1 MPNLAELRMEYT
13 QAGLNEDDL
22 SANPFEQF
30 NHWFEEAKSAGI
42 LEPNAMTLATVREDG
57 TPAAR
62 TVLLKEADSRGFVFF
77 TNYQSA
83 KAADLAAQPHA
94 TLVFPWL
101 GLERQV
107 IISGEV
113 SKVSRE
119 ETETYFK
126 IRPSGSQLGA
136 WASQQ
141 STTVTDRAALEANL
155 EVVTERFT
163 KEPISAPPHWGG
175 YRVTPNR
182 IEFWQ
187 GRPNRL
193 HDRLVFRRESGNWIL
208 ERLAP

>member
-1 MPNLAELRMEYT
+1 MTKLTELRQEYT
-13 QAGLNEDDL
+13 QAGLNEAEL

-30 NHWFEEAKSAGI
+30 NHWFEEAKAAGI

-62 TVLLKEADSRGFVFF
+62 TVLLKEADERGFVFF

-83 KAADLAAQPHA
+83 KAVDLAAKPHA

-119 ETETYFK
+119 ETEAYFK
-126 IRPSGSQLGA
+126 IRPPGSQLGA

-141 STTVTDRAALEANL
+141 STTVTDRATLEANL
-155 EVVTERFT
+155 EALTERFT

-175 YRVTPNR
+175 YRIAPTQ

-193 HDRLVFRRESGNWIL
+193 HDRLVFRRESDAWVV

>member
-1 MPNLAELRMEYT
+1 MTKLTELRKEYT
-13 QAGLNEDDL
+13 QAGLNEAEL

-30 NHWFEEAKSAGI
+30 NHWFEEAKAAGI

-62 TVLLKEADSRGFVFF
+62 TVLLKEADERGFVFF

-83 KAADLAAQPHA
+83 KAADLAAQPRA

-113 SKVSRE
+113 TKVSRE
-119 ETETYFK
+119 ETEAYFK

-141 STTVTDRAALEANL
+141 STTVTDRATLEAKL
-155 EVVTERFT
+155 EAVTERFA

-175 YRVTPNR
+175 YRVAPTQ

-193 HDRLVFRRESGNWIL
+193 HDRLVFRRESDAWVV